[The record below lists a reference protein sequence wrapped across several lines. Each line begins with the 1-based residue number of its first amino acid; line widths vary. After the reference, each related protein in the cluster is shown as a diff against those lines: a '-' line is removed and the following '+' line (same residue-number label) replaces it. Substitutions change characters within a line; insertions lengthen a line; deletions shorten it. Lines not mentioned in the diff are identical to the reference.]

1 MATASE
7 LMSEY
12 MGFMDPLTALLKK
25 SLEGL
30 PDDFPPV
37 EGFLHSIKGF
47 MEKTKAYLDGENVKI
62 MANIGNNEEKLGKMA
77 KLIKFIEEQQAEL

>member
-1 MATASE
+1 MATTSE

-25 SLEGL
+25 SLEGS

-47 MEKTKAYLDGENVKI
+47 MEKTKAYIDRENVKL
-62 MANIGNNEEKLGKMA
+62 MAKIGNTEEKLGKMK
-77 KLIKFIEEQQAEL
+77 KLIEFIEEQQTEL